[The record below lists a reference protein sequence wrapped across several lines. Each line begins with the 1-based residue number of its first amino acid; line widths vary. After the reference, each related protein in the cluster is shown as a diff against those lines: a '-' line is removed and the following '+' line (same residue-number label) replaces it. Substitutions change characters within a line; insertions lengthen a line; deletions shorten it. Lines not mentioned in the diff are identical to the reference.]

1 MGINEVNKQVKKM
14 KREEPD
20 FEYTKETIRGQPK
33 SDTLL
38 NFPNTDTRRIVI
50 SES

>member
-1 MGINEVNKQVKKM
+1 VKKQVKKM
-14 KREEPD
+14 KKVKRQEPD

-38 NFPNTDTRRIVI
+38 NFPNTDTRRRIVI